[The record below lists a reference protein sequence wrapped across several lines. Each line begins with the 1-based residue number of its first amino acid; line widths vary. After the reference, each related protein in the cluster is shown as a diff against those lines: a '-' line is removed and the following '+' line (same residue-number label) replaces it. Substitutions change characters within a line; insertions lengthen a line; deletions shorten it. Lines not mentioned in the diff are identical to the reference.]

1 MQAIRRAVSLAL
13 LNAGSNMAAKMAMM
27 AITTSSS
34 INVNALCALPEDE
47 FPTNTFKKTFVD
59 GRRLKLF
66 TEKCPD
72 HFRPCETTTLYLG
85 LTSDGLTLGFPGC
98 GRSSMV
104 ERQSSKLHTRVR
116 FPSPAPF
123 VFNGVLSCPDLILCA
138 LDGFQFPRFQTTKF
152 THPFGRGFYRVC
164 TSGQRPHKAT

>member
-116 FPSPAPF
+116 FPSPAPLSKNSNEI
-123 VFNGVLSCPDLILCA
+123 NGFIAFSFSLEAKMRIKTRMKGAIFFALSSQPHLVIN
-138 LDGFQFPRFQTTKF
+138 RF
-152 THPFGRGFYRVC
+152 
-164 TSGQRPHKAT
+164 